1 MRRLRRPQSL
11 AALALPQRAG
21 ALPAQ
26 VRILGLDPGSQRT
39 GYAIVETQAGR
50 VAYIVSGAIRAR
62 GESLAERLQEIF
74 AGVESLTSEF
84 RPDEI
89 AIERVFM
96 HRNPDSALKLG
107 QARGAALCGA
117 CHAGAPVY
125 EYAPRAVKQTVTG
138 TGAAEKTQVMHM
150 IKALLALQG
159 RLSADA
165 ADALA
170 IAVCHAQHRGPAR
183 AGSGR

>member
-1 MRRLRRPQSL
+1 M
-11 AALALPQRAG
+11 
-21 ALPAQ
+21 
-26 VRILGLDPGSQRT
+26 VRILGLDPGSRIT
-39 GYAIVETQAGR
+39 GYGVVDADRQGFRYVASGCIRVGDGDMPGRLLAIHR
-50 VAYIVSGAIRAR
+50 HVAELVAAH
-62 GESLAERLQEIF
+62 A
-74 AGVESLTSEF
+74 
-84 RPDEI
+84 PDEV

-117 CHAGAPVY
+117 CHAGARVY

-138 TGAAEKTQVMHM
+138 TGGAEKNQVLHM
-150 IKALLALQG
+150 VKALLALEG

-170 IAVCHAQHRGPAR
+170 IAVCHAQHRGALRAR
-183 AGSGR
+183 NGR

>member
-1 MRRLRRPQSL
+1 MV
-11 AALALPQRAG
+11 A
-21 ALPAQ
+21 PAFPCR
-26 VRILGLDPGSQRT
+26 VLGLDPGSLRT
-39 GYAIVETQAGR
+39 GFGIVDCSAHGESH
-50 VAYIVSGAIRAR
+50 VASGCIRAR
-62 GESLAERLQEIF
+62 GDDLAMRLREIHQ
-74 AGVESLTSEF
+74 AVLVLIEEHS
-84 RPDEI
+84 PDEV

-117 CHAGAPVY
+117 CHAGAPVF

-138 TGAAEKTQVMHM
+138 TGGAEKTQVMHM
-150 IKALLALQG
+150 IKALLSLQG

-170 IAVCHAQHRGPAR
+170 IAICHAQHRNGAHGR
-183 AGSGR
+183 AGNSR